1 MFLLTYVTNY
11 FSVNKRQILFDMGK
25 EGLQIFWY
33 EANSPMNLSKP

>member
-1 MFLLTYVTNY
+1 
-11 FSVNKRQILFDMGK
+11 MGT